1 MSNKKKV
8 VLRAD
13 ASPSIGM
20 GHFMRSLALAE
31 MIANDFHCL
40 FATVKPTEYQKQEI
54 NKYCSEL
61 IELPDDES
69 HFSGF
74 LDHLKGDEI
83 VVLDNY
89 FFDTSYQQKI
99 KNIGCKLVCI
109 DDMHDK
115 HYVADVVI
123 NHAEGLSK
131 DDFSIELYTKVF
143 LGFNYALLR
152 EPFIKKDD
160 KKTKT
165 KFDLV
170 VGIGGTDP
178 LNITDKILINASPF
192 LSKNSI
198 AVLFGNV
205 SEETKASLSK
215 KNIRVFKNINANK
228 IADIMSQSK
237 FGIFSSS
244 TIAIEAIAM
253 RLPFAIGYFV
263 DNQHNLYN
271 GIVKNELAAPLH
283 SFQGINQ
290 NILEKIF
297 VDYYNNQKE
306 LEKIINNQKKSLDRM
321 SNKRIKKIFNLYL

>member
-1 MSNKKKV
+1 MSYKKKV

-20 GHFMRSLALAE
+20 GHFMRTLALAE
-31 MIANDFHCL
+31 MLSGDFRCT
-40 FATVKPTEYQKQEI
+40 FATVKPTEYQKLEI
-54 NKYCSEL
+54 NKCCSEL
-61 IELPDDES
+61 IKLPDDDT
-69 HFSGF
+69 HFSVF
-74 LDHLKGDEI
+74 LEHLKGDEI

-123 NHAEGLSK
+123 NHAEGLSE

-152 EPFIKKDD
+152 KPFIENDD
-160 KKTKT
+160 KKTKP

-170 VGIGGTDP
+170 IGVGGTDP
-178 LNITDKILINASPF
+178 LNITENILINVSPL
-192 LSKNSI
+192 LSKSNI
-198 AVLFGNV
+198 AVFFGNV
-205 SEETKASLSK
+205 SEETMACLSN
-215 KNIRVFKNINANK
+215 KNISVFKNINAEK
-228 IADIMSQSK
+228 IADIMNQSK

-263 DNQHNLYN
+263 DNQANLYN
-271 GIVKNELAAPLH
+271 GIVNKELAAPLH
-283 SFQGINQ
+283 SFQNINK
-290 NILEKIF
+290 NILDKTF
-297 VDYYNNQKE
+297 VNYYNNQKE
-306 LEKIINNQKKSLDRM
+306 LERIIENQKQSLDKM